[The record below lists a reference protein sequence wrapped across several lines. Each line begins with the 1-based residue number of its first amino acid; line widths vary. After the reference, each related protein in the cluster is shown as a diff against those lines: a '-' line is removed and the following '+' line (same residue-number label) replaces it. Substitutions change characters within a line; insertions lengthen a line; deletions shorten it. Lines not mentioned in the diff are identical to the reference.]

1 MIPEHLL
8 HFIWRFRLFNQ
19 VSLLLHSGESLEIIT
34 PGNYHQDSGPDFQNA
49 RIRIDD
55 TLWAGNIEI
64 HLRSSDW
71 FRHHHE
77 TDAAYNNIIL
87 HVVLDHD
94 AEVLDKNNHHVAVL
108 ELRSL
113 IASELFHRW
122 NLLNESMFSIPC
134 ASLGRPDVMTM
145 RNWLD
150 RLVAERLEAKASR
163 VALLLKQNKNHWQ
176 ETMYC
181 FLFRSMGMQTNA
193 IPFELLARSVPYSII
208 QLYKQSRFQLEAI
221 LFGQSGLLHEEH
233 ADEYPILLWEEYLF
247 LKKKH
252 KLKPMDGHL
261 WKFLRMRPLNFPSIR
276 IAQLADLLSVNTIS
290 PDAFREMQS
299 VSEWKSWFNV
309 SVSPYWEE
317 HFVFDK
323 PCKKQK
329 KMLGK
334 SAGQSLL
341 INALVPFLFM
351 YATHLGDDLLKERVL
366 DVLYKLSSEKNGIIN
381 EWIALGIQP
390 NSAAESQGLIQ
401 LKLEYCDKRQC
412 LNCALGHRILKEF
425 EKRQLI

>member
-1 MIPEHLL
+1 MVSEQLL
-8 HFIWRFRLFNQ
+8 HFIWRFRLFENEA
-19 VSLLLHSGESLEIIT
+19 LLLHSGEVLEVIS

-77 TDAAYNNIIL
+77 TDAAYNNIVL

-94 AEVLDKNNHHVAVL
+94 AEVLDKNNQQVGVL
-108 ELRSL
+108 ELRRL
-113 IASELFHRW
+113 ISPELFQRW
-122 NLLNESMFSIPC
+122 KLLNESMFAIPC

-145 RNWLD
+145 RNWID
-150 RLVAERLEAKASR
+150 RLVAERMEMKAER
-163 VALLLKQNKNHWQ
+163 VNLLLKLNKNHWQ

-193 IPFELLARSVPYSII
+193 IPFEMLARSIPYSII
-208 QLYKQSRFQLEAI
+208 QQYRQSVFQLEAL

-233 ADEYPILLWEEYLF
+233 SDEYPRMLWEEYLF

-252 KLKPMDGHL
+252 KLKPLDGHL
-261 WKFLRMRPLNFPSIR
+261 WKFLRMRPLNFPSVR
-276 IAQLADLLSVNTIS
+276 IAQLAYLLNVKEIS
-290 PDAFREMQS
+290 PHFFRETKT
-299 VSEWKSWFNV
+299 VKEWNSWLNV
-309 SVSPYWEE
+309 GVSPYWEE

-323 PCKKQK
+323 RCNTQK
-329 KMLGK
+329 KVLGK
-334 SAGQSLL
+334 SASQNVL
-341 INALVPFLFM
+341 INAIIPFLFV
-351 YATHLGDDLLKERVL
+351 YATHQGDDLLKERVM
-366 DVLYKLSSEKNGIIN
+366 DFMYKLSAEKNGIVN

-390 NSAAESQGLIQ
+390 GSAAESQGLIQ
-401 LKLEYCDKRQC
+401 LKLEYCDKKRC
-412 LNCALGHRILKEF
+412 LSCALGHRILKGN
-425 EKRQLI
+425 